1 MFCPKCSQP
10 QPSEDLRFCPRCGF
24 PVGEVK
30 ELVGRE
36 GARGAGEGRARDEG
50 PLPAQKDIATGALL
64 MFAGAVVAV
73 LWGLFWS
80 RGPAEVALPQTF
92 FILGGTL
99 AFILTLFHPLLGAL
113 ERLSSGGAA
122 SAYTQRRRD
131 GVNLGALLMFV
142 SELKALLLTSLMP
155 GGPEKGLTTFVIMAG
170 MLLLVLL
177 LRPILRAAQA
187 LLFRRDARADS
198 TSTNATMELDPAQ
211 AAALPPAHGVPVGDF
226 APARADTADM
236 VAPLS
241 VAEGTTRKLN
251 DL

>member
-36 GARGAGEGRARDEG
+36 GARGAGEGRARAEG
-50 PLPAQKDIATGALL
+50 PLPEQRDIATGALM

-73 LWGLFWS
+73 FWGLFWS

-99 AFILTLFHPLLGAL
+99 AFILTLLHPLLGAL

-122 SAYTQRRRD
+122 PAYTQRRRD
-131 GVNLGALLMFV
+131 GVNLGALLMFLG
-142 SELKALLLTSLMP
+142 ELKALLLTSLMP
-155 GGPEKGLTTFVIMAG
+155 PGPEKGLTTFALIAG

-177 LRPILRAAQA
+177 LRPALRAARA

-198 TSTNATMELDPAQ
+198 DPAGATAELDPAH
-211 AAALPPAHGVPVGDF
+211 AAALPPAHSIPVNGF
-226 APARADTADM
+226 ARPRTNTADM
-236 VAPLS
+236 AAPPS
-241 VAEGTTRKLN
+241 IAEETTRKLN